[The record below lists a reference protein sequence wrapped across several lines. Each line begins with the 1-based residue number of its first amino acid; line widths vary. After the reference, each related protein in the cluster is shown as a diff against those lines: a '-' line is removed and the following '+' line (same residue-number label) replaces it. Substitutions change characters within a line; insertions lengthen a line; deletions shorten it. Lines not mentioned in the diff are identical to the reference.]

1 MHKGIVYLY
10 AYPVI
15 FLKTNVSDC
24 PNIVGDS
31 LIFYRMPYL
40 WACQRLTGLSGISV
54 KGDFEI
60 FIK

>member
-1 MHKGIVYLY
+1 MYLY

-31 LIFYRMPYL
+31 LIFYGMPYL
-40 WACQRLTGLSGISV
+40 WACQRLAGLSGISV
-54 KGDFEI
+54 KGDFGYL
-60 FIK
+60 